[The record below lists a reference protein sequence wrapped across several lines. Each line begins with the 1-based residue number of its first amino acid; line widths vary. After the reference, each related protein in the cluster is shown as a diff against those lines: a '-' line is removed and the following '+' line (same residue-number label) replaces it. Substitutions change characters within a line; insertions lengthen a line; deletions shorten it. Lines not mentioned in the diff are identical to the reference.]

1 MGEAREAKEAD
12 DEETNGGEG
21 GGVRRRLVIP
31 WFTGTR
37 AWVHDALSRRRLER
51 GFRAS
56 TDPWAYEKSEY
67 EQTRLDALAG
77 MVADRRYGEA
87 LEIGCA
93 EGVFTERMAPFCER
107 ITAVEFSP
115 TAHARAEAR
124 LRHLPSGR
132 VTVHLDNIR
141 SWAPP
146 TGTRFDLIVASDVLY
161 YLETNGGH
169 RLLHEP
175 EFGPFLKRMAGW
187 LAPSGRMLVSHAFI
201 GEEERRVRVT
211 YRERLERAG
220 LRLERETEVGRGLD
234 KGETVCLMSLL
245 RREGISDAS

>member
-1 MGEAREAKEAD
+1 M
-12 DEETNGGEG
+12 
-21 GGVRRRLVIP
+21 IP
-31 WFTGTR
+31 WFAGAR

-51 GFRAS
+51 GFQAS

-67 EQTRLDALAG
+67 EQARLDALAG
-77 MVADRRYGEA
+77 MAADRRYGAA

-93 EGVFTERMAPFCER
+93 EGLFTERMAAFCDR
-107 ITAVEFSP
+107 ITAVEFAP
-115 TAHARAEAR
+115 TARARAEAR

-132 VTVHLDNIR
+132 VTVHLGNIR
-141 SWAPP
+141 SWIPP
-146 TGTRFDLIVASDVLY
+146 AGARFDLIVASDVLY
-161 YLETNGGH
+161 YLDTNGGH
-169 RLLHEP
+169 RFLDEP
-175 EFGPFLKRMAGW
+175 EFGPFLERVAGW

-234 KGETVCLMSLL
+234 KDGTVCLMSLL
-245 RREGISDAS
+245 RRA

>member
-1 MGEAREAKEAD
+1 M
-12 DEETNGGEG
+12 
-21 GGVRRRLVIP
+21 IP

-51 GFRAS
+51 LFQTS
-56 TDPWAYEKSEY
+56 TDPWVYEKSDY

-93 EGVFTERMAPFCER
+93 EGVFTERMAQFCDR
-107 ITAVEFSP
+107 ITAVEFSL
-115 TAHARAEAR
+115 TAHARARAR
-124 LRHLPSGR
+124 LGHLSAGR
-132 VTVHLDNIR
+132 VTVLLGNIR
-141 SWAPP
+141 SWTPP
-146 TGTRFDLIVASDVLY
+146 AGTRFDLIVASDVLY

-175 EFGPFLKRMAGW
+175 EFGPFLERMAGW

-201 GEEERRVRVT
+201 GGEERQVRVT

-220 LRLERETEVGRGLD
+220 LILERETEVGQGLD
-234 KGETVCLMSLL
+234 KDGTTCLMSLL
-245 RREGISDAS
+245 RRA